1 LLWYPAFENL
11 FSIIRKTLS
20 KLNASKPDN
29 FHLHHLLFS
38 YLKVKMNNKKI
49 VNSLTGTILNF
60 YNLIIFF
67 IGAQFY
73 NNTNF
78 LVILVIINISVY
90 IFSYFYLLRKN

>member
-1 LLWYPAFENL
+1 MNPFRLKLSPIKAVNKSFV
-11 FSIIRKTLS
+11 FSEEI
-20 KLNASKPDN
+20 KL
-29 FHLHHLLFS
+29 
-38 YLKVKMNNKKI
+38 NNKKI

-60 YNLIIFF
+60 YNCIIFF